1 MNRIVA
7 IANRIKKEKCIVAD
21 IGSDHAF
28 LALELLKH
36 KKVNKIYNIEIN
48 QKPLN
53 TSINNTR
60 KYVTMN
66 KVVNVLNDGLKNWKY
81 EKHFDY
87 VVISGMGSNKII
99 NIISNIDKDIQI
111 DSLIIV
117 SNSELCLLR
126 KFLAE
131 NHLYFEYEETIFDR
145 KYYYQLIHVTTEKT
159 KNSLIAK
166 TSNDYYFGIYNLKH
180 KSLLFNKMLM
190 QQLEFIKTN
199 PNAIK
204 YNKNIR
210 NEMRLISDYFKRNI

>member
-1 MNRIVA
+1 MNRIAA

-28 LALELLKH
+28 LALEILKN

-53 TSINNTR
+53 MSINNTR
-60 KYVTMN
+60 KYTATN
-66 KVVNVLNDGLKNWKY
+66 KVINVLNDGLKNWKY

-99 NIISNIDKDIQI
+99 NIISNIDKDIRI
-111 DSLIIV
+111 DNFIIV
-117 SNSELCLLR
+117 SNSELDLLR

-131 NHLYFEYEETIFDR
+131 NYLYFEYEETIYDR
-145 KYYYQLIHVTTEKT
+145 KYYYQLIHVTTNKT

-166 TSNDYYFGIYNLKH
+166 TTNDYYFGIYNLNH
-180 KSLLFNKMLM
+180 KSLLFNKMLE
-190 QQLEFIKTN
+190 QQLEFIKSN
-199 PNAIK
+199 PVAIK

-210 NEMRLISDYFKRNI
+210 HEMRLISDYFKKNI